1 MISPPLFF
9 LCIFG
14 IHHTLSYEKD
24 GKEEWHNPDNT
35 GIPMPQGSS
44 SLFLL
49 FLTSFVVDDLHMLS
63 SNEGHTIFL
72 GPIYTSFKHQGQEYP
87 GYI

>member
-24 GKEEWHNPDNT
+24 GKEEWHNPDNI
-35 GIPMPQGSS
+35 GIPIATRFILLISS
-44 SLFLL
+44 FPY
-49 FLTSFVVDDLHMLS
+49 FVCR
-63 SNEGHTIFL
+63 
-72 GPIYTSFKHQGQEYP
+72 
-87 GYI
+87 